1 MEILVSILMI
11 ILICIATWIFIN
23 SIKTIKRMN
32 YLNDVIEFLKTDVT
46 NKTSLQEKLDNTER
60 ILSLIDTLID
70 IEIVKILRTQL
81 FIDDKKT
88 FPAYQF
94 DIQATEIANN
104 VTNAIITSN
113 NIDGETTFT
122 SDELVKYVALNT
134 SIRLSLRITE
144 MNKKR

>member
-1 MEILVSILMI
+1 MIVVYILMI
-11 ILICIATWIFIN
+11 ILTCIATWIFIN
-23 SIKTIKRMN
+23 SIKTINRMN

-81 FIDDKKT
+81 FIDDKKI

-94 DIQATEIANN
+94 DIQAIEIANN

>member
-1 MEILVSILMI
+1 
-11 ILICIATWIFIN
+11 
-23 SIKTIKRMN
+23 MN